1 MATLKHL
8 ASKSADYGKPIK
20 YLMFEHD
27 RNGTPLRDA
36 DGNLIMRDS
45 FILDGINC
53 TPLYFDK
60 ECEMLNWQYR
70 KNQNYNDIKSHHY
83 ILSFDPKD
91 KEEGLLDPAHAH
103 ELGMEFAQRCF
114 PGHQIL
120 VCTHSDGHHGSGNIH
135 VHLILNSLRKLDVK
149 KQPFMERDIDSR
161 AGYKHN
167 LTPGYL
173 KYMQSQVMKI
183 CEREGLHQV
192 DLLTPAKTKITNAEY
207 EARESGQIAMDAR
220 NEKIRAAQMIPRNTV
235 FRTQKQFLRDAI
247 LDAADH
253 STTLE
258 EFRRILKEKY
268 GIELKDRRGR
278 FSYLHPDRKKFIT
291 GRALG
296 TDYEKECLLERI
308 QKICSEKD
316 NRSPDHPSKASFRQK
331 SIPSQKVVMQG
342 NNKTGDKANQETL
355 PVSEM
360 TGEKMAAAY
369 CAGKKGILV
378 DYNPSYDYHADP
390 VAILFIRTELRLV
403 VDLQTNIKAQMN
415 TAYARKAKIS
425 NLKEMARTVVYIQE
439 LGIHSREELKE
450 KQAELTEQLKGL
462 ETRIRNADAET
473 KDINQQIHFAG
484 QYYANRAVHSD
495 FMKSWKKGWFR
506 STHRNE
512 LDRYD
517 EAVSFFKDNNAGNI
531 PLIKDLKEKK
541 EILQSQKQEQLTS
554 RNTLLQAQRNLQTA
568 SANVDAILGIE
579 EAKVREVPQIK
590 QSSRNTDPS
599 L

>member
-403 VDLQTNIKAQMN
+403 VDLQTNIKAQMS
-415 TAYARKAKIS
+415 TAYARKVKIS

-484 QYYANRAVHSD
+484 QYYANRAVQSD
-495 FMKSWKKGWFR
+495 FMKSRKKGWFR

>member
-135 VHLILNSLRKLDVK
+135 VHLILNSLRKLDVE

-316 NRSPDHPSKASFRQK
+316 NRSPDHPSKASSRQK
-331 SIPSQKVVMQG
+331 TIPSQKVVMQG

-403 VDLQTNIKAQMN
+403 VDLQTNIKAQMS
-415 TAYARKAKIS
+415 TAYARKVKIS

-484 QYYANRAVHSD
+484 QYYANRAVQSD
-495 FMKSWKKGWFR
+495 FMKSRKKGWFR

-541 EILQSQKQEQLTS
+541 EILQSHKQEQLTS

>member
-403 VDLQTNIKAQMN
+403 VDLQTNIKAQMS
-415 TAYARKAKIS
+415 TAYARKVKIS

-484 QYYANRAVHSD
+484 QYYTNRAVQSD
-495 FMKSWKKGWFR
+495 FMKSRKKGWFR